1 MKLKFIFI
9 ALLTFLL
16 SGCGFTKWIT
26 EEYRNEKTKTKT
38 EVKTDVKENTDVKVT
53 DKSTV
58 KTDSVTIKALDLIE
72 KLTEEWESRLK
83 TYDTS
88 KPVDPG
94 TGTPPLASELI
105 ITNKNTADK
114 KLTESVNV
122 SSSRRQENDI
132 EIDYKREMRR
142 VIDSVMAE
150 NKKLI
155 TKTET
160 ETRTGVSWYWWMLIG
175 AGIVV
180 IIYLFFKF
188 KWWKIFI

>member
-1 MKLKFIFI
+1 MKTTVILLI
-9 ALLTFLL
+9 AFLL

-38 EVKTDVKENTDVKVT
+38 EVKTDVKEKTDVTIT

-58 KTDSVTIKALDLIE
+58 KTDSSNIKALDLIE

-88 KPVDPG
+88 KPVDSI
-94 TGTPPLASELI
+94 TGTPPLSSELI
-105 ITNKNTADK
+105 ITKKNQADK
-114 KLTESVNV
+114 KLTESVSQNT
-122 SSSRRQENDI
+122 SRNQKNDI
-132 EIDYKREMRR
+132 EIDYRKEIRR
-142 VIDSVMAE
+142 VIDSTMAE

-160 ETRTGVSWYWWMLIG
+160 ETKNRTGLAWYWWMLIG
-175 AGIVV
+175 ALIPMGFGVA
-180 IIYLFFKF
+180 
-188 KWWKIFI
+188 WKLK